1 MDWTRLVSQSHLSH
15 QNVRQW
21 CKLCII
27 NIYVSAKHIKPGFHR
42 RIDFARACQGSGLFN
57 SDNGTVSP
65 KKELF
70 VVRHFTTFN
79 ELQNLTGWLWDQL
92 LSKAR
97 LLERGKTS
105 GRADDNLAL
114 SSAQGSVP
122 FSFETRNS
130 YQLFWELVNWRQ
142 FPCFQQCFWSGFVN
156 LRSFHASPMMP
167 YVSMVEN
174 GWPANKWMIGMLQYR
189 M

>member
-1 MDWTRLVSQSHLSH
+1 MSAQSTSNQAFIEESILQELARDLVCSIQITVLSPD
-15 QNVRQW
+15 
-21 CKLCII
+21 CL
-27 NIYVSAKHIKPGFHR
+27 
-42 RIDFARACQGSGLFN
+42 
-57 SDNGTVSP
+57 P

-130 YQLFWELVNWRQ
+130 YQLFWELNWRQ

-174 GWPANKWMIGMLQYR
+174 GWPANKGMIGMLQ
-189 M
+189 